1 MLNPIK
7 TSVIPIKIKVSL
19 KIYSNPTPFS
29 IIDFTIMINH
39 LAGMMLLIICI
50 GNGMDAIGKINPER
64 MITGSI
70 NPINEIIMAVCCVL
84 ETVEIKMPN
93 ESAVIMNKILSK
105 ANKKI
110 LPLIG
115 IPKMKYPMKTITIA
129 LIIDRKT

>member
-39 LAGMMLLIICI
+39 LAGMMLLITCI